1 MKPVTT
7 DDVIDLMDAYLTSAA
22 LNAALELGLFWLLA
36 ERPLDAAGV
45 GEALGIPG
53 NRSQP
58 WLELLSYA
66 GLLEPVAQG
75 YAPSSTARTA
85 ILDAYSQESWAYLA
99 KEARIRFPIIRDL
112 AVHMRAPGSVWKA
125 QGLTPPDYFAQ
136 LVASP
141 EEARAFTRA
150 LYQVHLPYA
159 DEIANHLDMT
169 GAQRLMDLGGG
180 SGVVSLALLRRY
192 PHLTAVVVDIP
203 NVCAAGRELAQEISG
218 ADGVAERIT
227 YHAADYVQED
237 LDVQE
242 DLPAGFDRVL
252 LCDSGPY
259 TEAMFKKIRTVLN
272 PGGRLVLVNHFVPA
286 EGLIPPSCLF
296 WAFQGALAN
305 PDSAYTTT
313 SEIQA
318 RLRRAGFEVLAER
331 TLLPGDVWRWTSDWV
346 LIEARKA

>member
-36 ERPLDAAGV
+36 EGPLDPAGV
-45 GEALGIPG
+45 GETLGIPG

-58 WLELLSYA
+58 WLELLTHA

-75 YAPSSTARTA
+75 YALSSTARTA
-85 ILDAYSQESWAYLA
+85 ILDAYSQETWAFVA
-99 KEARIRFPIIRDL
+99 QQARLRFPIIRDL
-112 AVHMRAPGSVWKA
+112 AVHMREPGSVWAA

-159 DEIANHLDMT
+159 DEIANCLDMT
-169 GAQRLMDLGGG
+169 GAERLMDLGGG

-192 PHLTAVVVDIP
+192 PRLTAVVVDIP
-203 NVCAAGRELAQEISG
+203 NVCAAGRELAQETSG

-227 YHAADYVQED
+227 YHAADYVQD
-237 LDVQE
+237 
-242 DLPAGFDRVL
+242 DLPTGFDRVL

-259 TEAMFKKIRTVLN
+259 TEAMFRKIQTILN
-272 PGGRLVLVNHFVPA
+272 PDGHLVVVNHFVPA

-305 PDSAYTTT
+305 PNMAYTTA

-318 RLRRAGFEVLAER
+318 RLRRAGFEVLSEH
-331 TLLPGDVWRWTSDWV
+331 TLPPGDVWRWTSDWV
-346 LIEARKA
+346 LIEARK